1 MYHLNIQE
9 DFGRE
14 LMRRSSEEKAETRD
28 AIVTQASRLFREHGI
43 DGTSVADVMGAAKLT
58 HGGFYRHFET
68 KEALL
73 EAAMGSAFDEILT
86 MLDTGF
92 AKGDS
97 ADALKRFARSYLSS
111 RSVEDVGQGC
121 PVAAL
126 SGDVSRS
133 SEAIQD
139 SFGLGARRMV
149 EAIASALDGP
159 PSERMRRAAQAF
171 AMAAGALMIARA
183 SDPKTAE
190 LILSA
195 ARSGVADL

>member
-1 MYHLNIQE
+1 
-9 DFGRE
+9 
-14 LMRRSSEEKAETRD
+14 MRRSSVEKAETRE
-28 AIVTQASRLFREHGI
+28 AIVTQASQLFREYGI

-58 HGGFYRHFET
+58 HGGFYRHFDT

-73 EAAMGSAFDEILT
+73 EVAMASAFDEILT
-86 MLDTGF
+86 MLDAGF

-97 ADALKRFARSYLSS
+97 TDALKRFARAYLSS
-111 RSVEDVGQGC
+111 RSVDDVGQGC

-133 SEAIQD
+133 SGAIQN
-139 SFGLGARRMV
+139 SFGSGARSMV
-149 EAIASALDGP
+149 ETIAGALDGP
-159 PSERMRRAAQAF
+159 PSERLRRAAQAF

-190 LILSA
+190 FFLSA
-195 ARSGVADL
+195 ARSGVSDL